1 MSATSNP
8 NTIGLLTEP
17 PPKEL
22 PIDPNYKVQPPWT
35 LDTAKSARSNY
46 DEEAKDTIGD
56 LPRASARAS
65 ARSSARPSAR
75 PSARGSARTTGTSA
89 RPLDS
94 VRTDMSTGR
103 LEANMA
109 SLLAEKSVLMRR
121 LNAVEKE
128 LRADG
133 KKNEPSKQA
142 SRRRH

>member
-35 LDTAKSARSNY
+35 LDTAKSARSNN

-56 LPRASARAS
+56 LPGVSARV
-65 ARSSARPSAR
+65 SARPSAR
-75 PSARGSARTTGTSA
+75 PSARGSARTVGTSA

-103 LEANMA
+103 LEATMA

-128 LRADG
+128 LRADR

>member
-35 LDTAKSARSNY
+35 LDTAKSARSNN

-56 LPRASARAS
+56 LPGVSARV
-65 ARSSARPSAR
+65 SARPSAR
-75 PSARGSARTTGTSA
+75 PLARGSARTVGTSA

-103 LEANMA
+103 LEATMA

-128 LRADG
+128 LRADR